1 MVLEP
6 AIIIA
11 ILLFCLGCV
20 LLLHHGWVHS
30 KDPATSHAKQESC
43 ACVCYFQLKDIDHC
57 ETWIILCLSNG
68 ISIIAST
75 ANPAIHSEPSKT
87 VVIIAGVALVFLGLI
102 MMCLVAL
109 TFELDV
115 QHVKNHETWILFLW
129 TNSAIIA
136 VFNTILV
143 NG

>member
-75 ANPAIHSEPSKT
+75 ANPAIHAEPSKT
-87 VVIIAGVALVFLGLI
+87 VFIAAGAMMVVLGL
-102 MMCLVAL
+102 MMICLLAL
-109 TFELDV
+109 TFKLDA

-129 TNSAIIA
+129 TNSASIA
-136 VFNTILV
+136 MINTFLV